1 ETLLVQRSG
10 FGSLSDGTLA
20 STELNNIALAKNS
33 NSNSHFPTISVS
45 VCTSH
50 WPCGFPARLI
60 RFRSG
65 KPTCIEFGPNQ
76 FQINMTVKAESLAIF
91 TSVLSRHLHRVPTK
105 KSKRT
110 KGGEQS

>member
-1 ETLLVQRSG
+1 MLEFDMKVVWQIRVQRSG
-10 FGSLSDGTLA
+10 FGSLLHGTLPY
-20 STELNNIALAKNS
+20 TELNSIALAKNS
-33 NSNSHFPTISVS
+33 NSNSHLPTISES

-50 WPCGFPARLI
+50 WPCVFLARII

-91 TSVLSRHLHRVPTK
+91 TSVLSRHLHRVP
-105 KSKRT
+105 
-110 KGGEQS
+110 